1 MNKTPE
7 MPKYRHELKY
17 QINPAFSVV
26 LRQRLQSVMLR
37 DPHSNAAGSYTVT
50 SLYFD
55 NCFDKALKEKRYG
68 LNRREKFR
76 LRYYDTFTD
85 NVLLEKK
92 QKHNGLCLK
101 SSTIISPSLCR
112 RIMDCDYLY
121 LTAEDNPLVQE
132 LGIKMQTQLLRPK
145 SAVRYQR
152 EAFIYGPGNVRVTLD
167 TKLLSC
173 SEPELFFSEKPA
185 GWIPVPGTVL
195 EVKYDEY
202 LPQVIEQLIG
212 CDIPQLQS
220 FSKYAR
226 CRTII

>member
-76 LRYYDTFTD
+76 LRYYDTFSG
-85 NVLLEKK
+85 NVSLEKK

-112 RIMDCDYLY
+112 RILDCDYLY

-145 SAVRYQR
+145 FAVRYQR
-152 EAFIYGPGNVRVTLD
+152 EAFIYGPGNIRVTLG
-167 TKLLSC
+167 TKLLAYTAT
-173 SEPELFFSEKPA
+173 PYLYILA
-185 GWIPVPGTVL
+185 IPHISRLSAISFTVL
-195 EVKYDEY
+195 FMPPPAAVAMTTACF
-202 LPQVIEQLIG
+202 LHISSLG
-212 CDIPQLQS
+212 L
-220 FSKYAR
+220 
-226 CRTII
+226 

>member
-76 LRYYDTFTD
+76 LRYYDTFSG
-85 NVLLEKK
+85 NVSLEKK

-112 RIMDCDYLY
+112 RILDCDYLY

-145 SAVRYQR
+145 FAVRYQR
-152 EAFIYGPGNVRVTLD
+152 EAFIYGPGNIRVTLG
-167 TKLLSC
+167 TKLLAC
-173 SEPELFFSEKPA
+173 TATPYLYILA
-185 GWIPVPGTVL
+185 IPHISRLSAISFTVL
-195 EVKYDEY
+195 FMPPPAAVAMTTACF
-202 LPQVIEQLIG
+202 LHISALG
-212 CDIPQLQS
+212 L
-220 FSKYAR
+220 
-226 CRTII
+226 